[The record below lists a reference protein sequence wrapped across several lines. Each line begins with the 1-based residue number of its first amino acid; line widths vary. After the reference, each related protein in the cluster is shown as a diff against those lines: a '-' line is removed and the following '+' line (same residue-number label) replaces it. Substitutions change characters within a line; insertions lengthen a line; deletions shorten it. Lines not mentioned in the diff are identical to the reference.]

1 MLLCHV
7 QQHVQPPQQ
16 PSLPS
21 SIGTPVVQSW
31 LRHFQTS
38 WGAMLPPQL
47 LMYVPAAIAAPQ
59 GASTA
64 PQQHPGSS
72 QAYKLLLPEHCLEE
86 APSAAAGDCASSSS
100 SRGRGRRPMMPC
112 MNVHACVKFV
122 FAAAAV
128 LGPDS
133 TPEDVC
139 KLVAHSPGMQ
149 RVPLLLLASAVAV
162 PVLMSPAAL
171 HVGSRI
177 AATARQLLSASWCG
191 GTDVKPCTVCAELL
205 GPIAWHSVG
214 LASLHMQQITA
225 QADVLITQRTSG
237 GSTSSSCGS
246 TSTTGS
252 SSSVGPAAGTTA
264 AGQAAWMGV
273 DNWIPIGLWT
283 AGYLL
288 QSAVSCGVLR
298 AISASCDSDF
308 LQLTQLQQLSLALQR
323 TEAAARAFARRQRLL
338 PEGIEAFGAETAAAM
353 GAVSADSADIIRP
366 GPMLCPTVELCRV
379 AVSAVRGD
387 DGDVNVGVQLV
398 LQSSM
403 SLLLTLLSTGQ
414 GKPGAAVPVL
424 AAVVHLQDA
433 LALHEQVAAE
443 AADAAAAA
451 AAAAD
456 SQAVAAGWFVL
467 GRCLLHLSE
476 QLQLCATQPGSYPLS
491 AWLLMSAQVRDHM
504 RDGSS
509 GTTVVSG
516 ETLEAEL
523 IHFIESLVQVQITV
537 QCGSDAVLQRP
548 AEQPAVS
555 SSSSSSASS
564 WGASYRSQLATA
576 LEALLGM
583 VRPALFA
590 LCAPRVKAHLM
601 DSFCQAAASQL
612 QQQQQGWDSGPAI
625 KQALLDMSAGLSRA
639 GAALCAAL
647 PNRYF
652 CNNPA
657 CRNAA
662 GVSAGFDLVR
672 GASCVCG
679 GCVGV
684 ECAAGVTVAP
694 QAVVAAR

>member
-1 MLLCHV
+1 
-7 QQHVQPPQQ
+7 
-16 PSLPS
+16 
-21 SIGTPVVQSW
+21 
-31 LRHFQTS
+31 
-38 WGAMLPPQL
+38 
-47 LMYVPAAIAAPQ
+47 
-59 GASTA
+59 
-64 PQQHPGSS
+64 
-72 QAYKLLLPEHCLEE
+72 
-86 APSAAAGDCASSSS
+86 
-100 SRGRGRRPMMPC
+100 
-112 MNVHACVKFV
+112 
-122 FAAAAV
+122 
-128 LGPDS
+128 
-133 TPEDVC
+133 
-139 KLVAHSPGMQ
+139 
-149 RVPLLLLASAVAV
+149 
-162 PVLMSPAAL
+162 
-171 HVGSRI
+171 
-177 AATARQLLSASWCG
+177 
-191 GTDVKPCTVCAELL
+191 
-205 GPIAWHSVG
+205 
-214 LASLHMQQITA
+214 MQQITA

-237 GSTSSSCGS
+237 GSTSSSGGS

-273 DNWIPIGLWT
+273 DNWIPIGLCS

-298 AISASCDSDF
+298 AISASCNSDF

-323 TEAAARAFARRQRLL
+323 TEAAARAFARWQRLL
-338 PEGIEAFGAETAAAM
+338 PERIEAFGAETAAAM
-353 GAVSADSADIIRP
+353 GVVSADSADIIRP

-387 DGDVNVGVQLV
+387 AGDVNVGVQLV

-414 GKPGAAVPVL
+414 GKPGAAVSVL

-443 AADAAAAA
+443 AADA

-476 QLQLCATQPGSYPLS
+476 QLQLCATQPDSYPLS
-491 AWLLMSAQVRDHM
+491 AWLLMSAQVRDYM
-504 RDGSS
+504 RDGIS

-523 IHFIESLVQVQITV
+523 NHLIESLVQVQITV

-548 AEQPAVS
+548 AEQPAVSSSS

-601 DSFCQAAASQL
+601 DSFCQATASQL
-612 QQQQQGWDSGPAI
+612 QQQQQQQQGWDSGPAV

-652 CNNPA
+652 CNNPG

-684 ECAAGVTVAP
+684 EGAAGVTVAP